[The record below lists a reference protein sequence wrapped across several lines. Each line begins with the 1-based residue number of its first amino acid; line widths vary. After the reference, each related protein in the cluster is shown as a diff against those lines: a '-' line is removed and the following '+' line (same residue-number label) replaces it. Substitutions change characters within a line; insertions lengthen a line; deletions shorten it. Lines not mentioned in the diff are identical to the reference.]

1 MTARAAAVS
10 SNRPE
15 TRLATRM
22 VFFVPGFIMGAWS
35 PLIPFAKLRTGLD
48 EAGLGLLLLCLG
60 IGSVVFMPLA
70 GGLCT
75 RFGARNVILYGG
87 AGLCVVF
94 PALGVLA
101 SVPSLIAAVFL
112 IGGFLGLLEVAMN
125 SHAVVVESASE
136 RPLMSGF
143 HAQFSVG
150 GFVGAGGMT
159 LFLAIGLTPPIAALL
174 TAGLALL
181 ILLFAGPNLLDCKG
195 LADETTRRKR
205 IPPGAI
211 LLLAALAAITFLIE
225 GAVLD
230 WSALL
235 ITEKGLVAISEGGI
249 GFMVFSIAMMI
260 GRLFGDRFVAAVG
273 SRNTL
278 FWGGALTIAGVLLA
292 SLGANIFIAMI
303 GFLAIGFGA
312 SNIVPVLFSLA
323 GRQRQMPSGQAIAVV
338 ATAGYA
344 GILLGPAA
352 IGFIADAIGLTLAF
366 AGLAALLALVP
377 LFAKKAAG

>member
-1 MTARAAAVS
+1 MIARSSTLS

-22 VFFVPGFIMGAWS
+22 VFFVPGFILGAWS
-35 PLIPFAKLRTGLD
+35 PLIPFAKQRTGLD
-48 EAGLGLLLLCLG
+48 DAGLGLLLLCLG

-75 RFGARNVILYGG
+75 RFGARSVILAGG
-87 AGLCVVF
+87 AGLCAIF
-94 PALGVLA
+94 PALGMLA
-101 SVPSLIAAVFL
+101 DAVAMGGTIFL

-125 SHAVVVESASE
+125 SHAVEVENASE

-143 HAQFSVG
+143 HAQFSIG

-159 LFLAIGLTPPIAALL
+159 LFLAAGLSPSYAALF
-174 TAGLALL
+174 TAGLAVL
-181 ILLFAGPNLLDCKG
+181 ILVLAGPNLLSCKG
-195 LADETTRRKR
+195 QADGTKQRKR
-205 IPPGAI
+205 SPSSLV
-211 LLLAALAAITFLIE
+211 LLLAALAAVAFLIE

-235 ITEKGLVAISEGGI
+235 ITEKGLVPISEGGI
-249 GFMVFSIAMMI
+249 GFMVFSVAMVV
-260 GRLFGDRFVAAVG
+260 GRLSGDRFVAAAG

-278 FWGGALTIAGVLLA
+278 FWGGGLTIAGVLLA
-292 SLGANIFIAMI
+292 ATASNIFLALA
-303 GFLAIGFGA
+303 GFLAIGIGA

-323 GRQRQMPSGQAIAVV
+323 GRQGQMPSGQAIAVV

-352 IGFIADAIGLTLAF
+352 VGFAADAIGLPLAF
-366 AGLAALLALVP
+366 GSLALLLVLVP
-377 LFAKKAAG
+377 LSAKKAAG